1 MTALSELLRS
11 LNRRDL
17 STRQIEAEAEKRGHR
32 LNFATASRYLR
43 GDHPAKPSAQVL
55 AAFAAVFGTDVNRIR
70 EAAGQAAIADRF
82 ELPPEADMLNP
93 DERRAVADLVRVMA
107 RQKKAGEGNAGS
119 PAPMN
124 RAEGN
129 SAVSEDD
136 GLGSFGG
143 RARGDLDHESKN
155 DGAGDNVHELFTPP
169 PPASETAAKHGKNTG
184 RSIRREQDEDVERP
198 DPDPNED

>member
-1 MTALSELLRS
+1 MTALSDLLQS
-11 LNRRDL
+11 LNRRGL

-70 EAAGQAAIADRF
+70 EAAGQAPTADRF

-93 DERRAVADLVRVMA
+93 DERRAVTELVRVMA
-107 RQKKAGEGNAGS
+107 RQKKVGEGNAGS

-124 RAEGN
+124 HAEGN
-129 SAVSEDD
+129 SAISEDD
-136 GLGSFGG
+136 GIGAFGH
-143 RARGDLDHESKN
+143 RDRGDLDHESVN
-155 DGAGDNVHELFTPP
+155 DGTGDNVHRLHPDL
-169 PPASETAAKHGKNTG
+169 ETMAAHRPGTESAKQ
-184 RSIRREQDEDVERP
+184 RQLREEAERQDESQ
-198 DPDPNED
+198 DPDDHR